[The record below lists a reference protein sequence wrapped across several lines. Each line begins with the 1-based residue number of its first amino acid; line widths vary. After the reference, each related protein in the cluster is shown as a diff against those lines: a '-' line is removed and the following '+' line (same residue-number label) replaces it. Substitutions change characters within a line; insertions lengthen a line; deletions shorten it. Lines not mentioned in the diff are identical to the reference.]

1 MDATYGDKVHYC
13 RGSLGPNAH
22 RYWRMRYCSVDCVT
36 AYQRR
41 LEDGTVMKIHL
52 LESQLGDSRILAAR
66 QGRIRKEAA

>member
-1 MDATYGDKVHYC
+1 
-13 RGSLGPNAH
+13 
-22 RYWRMRYCSVDCVT
+22 MRYCSVDCVT

-41 LEDGTVMKIHL
+41 LEDGTVMKIRL